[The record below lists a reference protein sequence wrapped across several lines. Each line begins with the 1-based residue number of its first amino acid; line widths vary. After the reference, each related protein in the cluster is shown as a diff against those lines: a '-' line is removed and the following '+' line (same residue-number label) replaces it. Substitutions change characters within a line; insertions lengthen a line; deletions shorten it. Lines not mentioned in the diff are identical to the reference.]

1 VDLKKLG
8 VVAFTSAIFL
18 IAGVAQAVVR
28 DLPVEGMVTMVDL
41 GAKSC
46 VPCKMMAPV
55 LEKLEKEYQ
64 GIASIVFIDVWKNR
78 EQAARF
84 KVQII
89 PTQIFFDATGKEVWR
104 HVGFMSEE
112 AIVAQL
118 DSMNVPKPG
127 TIEK

>member
-1 VDLKKLG
+1 MDLKKLG